1 MTKKLGVIGHPVS
14 HSKSPLIHGTWIEAL
29 GLDASYK
36 VIDISP
42 AELSERLPQLM
53 HEEGYTGLNVT
64 IPHKEAMLDLCDEV
78 DDIARAIGAV
88 NTVFMRDGKICGTN
102 TDAYGIIQ
110 NIHFFDPDNPFDITK
125 GAAVILGAGGAARAT
140 VYSLLEHGCPQ
151 IILTN
156 RTRAKAET
164 LAQMDKRITVIDW
177 DARHQ
182 ALEHAN
188 MLVNTTSL
196 GMKGQP
202 ALEMN
207 LDALP
212 KDALV
217 TDIVYAPLMTDLL
230 KAAQAR
236 GNPVQTGI
244 GMLLHQ
250 AAKSFHYWFGIT
262 PEVDAALIQKVLAS

>member
-14 HSKSPLIHGTWIEAL
+14 HSKSPLIHGTWIKAL

-36 VIDISP
+36 TIDISP

-110 NIHFFDPDNPFDITK
+110 NIHFFDSANPFDVTK
-125 GAAVILGAGGAARAT
+125 GVAVILGAGGAARAT

-164 LAQMDKRITVIDW
+164 LAKMDDRITVIDW

-182 ALEHAN
+182 ALKNAN

-212 KDALV
+212 KGALV

-250 AAKSFHYWFGIT
+250 AAKSFHYWFDIT
-262 PEVDAALIQKVLAS
+262 PNIDEALIQKVLAS